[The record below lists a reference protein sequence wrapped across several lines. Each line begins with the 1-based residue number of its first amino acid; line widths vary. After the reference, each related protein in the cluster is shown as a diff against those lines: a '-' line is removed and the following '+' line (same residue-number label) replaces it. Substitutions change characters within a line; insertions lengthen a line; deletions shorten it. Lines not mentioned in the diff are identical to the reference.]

1 MYFYKELRES
11 VFRNKNKF
19 LKIFKILYVNRKS
32 GFIQF
37 KNLNGLN
44 FFEEEE
50 SLKHSNTFEY
60 HFKEDIILFSK
71 IIKII
76 DNKNLVFFSTKDG
89 FFGYK
94 II

>member
-19 LKIFKILYVNRKS
+19 LKIFKILLIGRNKNL
-32 GFIQF
+32 IQF

-50 SLKHSNTFEY
+50 ILEEKDTFEN

-71 IIKII
+71 IMKFGE
-76 DNKNLVFFSTKDG
+76 NKNLIFFTTKDG